1 MLLYALLVPDTKLFF
16 SMRRLS
22 SELPIP
28 SLAWAVMYIVVAR
41 LVERFDMEP
50 QGAGPKDVE
59 CVSDQFIIGTADP
72 SGIKAVVARYEG

>member
-1 MLLYALLVPDTKLFF
+1 
-16 SMRRLS
+16 
-22 SELPIP
+22 
-28 SLAWAVMYIVVAR
+28 MYIVVAR